1 MSAKAHIKDMKKP
14 KVRREWND
22 QELRAY
28 YDRTS
33 VLDEGGRIRPL
44 RVAFQKPRRLVALR
58 LDGDILEGVRRVAMM
73 KGLNTSTLMRMW
85 IAERLRRESAE

>member
-1 MSAKAHIKDMKKP
+1 MSGIAHIKDMKKSR
-14 KVRREWND
+14 VRREWND

-33 VLDEGGRIRPL
+33 ALDQGSRIHPL

-85 IAERLRRESAE
+85 IAERLRQENL